1 MIATIDVR
9 IDCPWCGQG
18 VVIPEATTAL
28 AARCDA
34 CSTTVDLAD
43 PAPAQ
48 QVAARQT
55 RARVAA

>member
-1 MIATIDVR
+1 MNATIDVR

-18 VVIPEATTAL
+18 LLIAEPTTAL
-28 AARCDA
+28 VARCDD

-48 QVAARQT
+48 VSRHHLPAVAA
-55 RARVAA
+55 A

>member
-1 MIATIDVR
+1 MNATIDVR

-18 VVIPEATTAL
+18 LLIAEATTAL

-48 QVAARQT
+48 QGVVLERRAAVAA
-55 RARVAA
+55 